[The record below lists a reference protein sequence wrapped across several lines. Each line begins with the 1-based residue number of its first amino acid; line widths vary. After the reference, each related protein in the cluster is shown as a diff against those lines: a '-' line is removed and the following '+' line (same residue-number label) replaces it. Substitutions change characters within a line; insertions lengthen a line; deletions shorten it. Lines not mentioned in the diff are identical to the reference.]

1 MTTLPVVAGVDG
13 SPESLT
19 AVEVAAREAA
29 LRGVPLR
36 IVHGFIW
43 PQMRNVPLG
52 PSALGPQEGGLEN
65 QARQIVAD
73 GVAAARAA
81 APDTDVTGE
90 VITGSAAQALIRA
103 SGGASLL
110 VVGDR
115 GLGAFA
121 GLLAGS
127 VSIHVAAHSACPVLV
142 VRGQTDPVAPVLLAA
157 DGSPAGD
164 AAVGFAFEAAELRKV
179 PLWVL
184 HAWWN
189 PTAEASTEMQP
200 LIFDESVA
208 RENEERIIANALAGW
223 RPKFP
228 GVDVRTQI
236 VHGRVRRTIV
246 EATEQAQLAVLGSRG
261 FGGFKGMLLGSVSQA
276 ALYHSSCPVVI
287 VPGATSGRAGT

>member
-13 SPESLT
+13 SPESL
-19 AVEVAAREAA
+19 AAAEVAAREAV
-29 LRGVPLR
+29 LRGVPVR

-43 PQMRNVPLG
+43 PAMRNVPLG

-73 GVAAARAA
+73 GVAAAQAA
-81 APDTDVTGE
+81 APGVEATGD

-103 SGGASLL
+103 SGGASLI

-127 VSIHVAAHSACPVLV
+127 VSIHVAAHAACPVMV
-142 VRGQTDPVAPVLLAA
+142 VRGKSDPAAPVLLAA

-164 AAVGFAFEAAELRKV
+164 AAVGFAFEEAALRKV
-179 PLWVL
+179 PLWAL
-184 HAWWN
+184 HVWAH
-189 PTAEASTEMQP
+189 PTADLATEMQP

-208 RENEERIIANALAGW
+208 RENEERLIVDALAGW
-223 RPKFP
+223 KARFP
-228 GVDVRTQI
+228 GVDVRTQV

-246 EATEQAQLAVLGSRG
+246 EATGGAQLIVLGSRG

-276 ALYHSSCPVVI
+276 ALYHSDCPVVI
-287 VPGATSGRAGT
+287 VPGAPEQAGT